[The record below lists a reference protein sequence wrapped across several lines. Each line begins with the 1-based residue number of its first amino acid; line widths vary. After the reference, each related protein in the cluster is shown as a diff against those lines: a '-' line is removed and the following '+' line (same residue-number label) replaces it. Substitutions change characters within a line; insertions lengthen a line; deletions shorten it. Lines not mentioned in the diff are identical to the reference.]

1 MKVKEFKQITITEP
15 HDTQYKAWWS
25 RQYEYPTVLK
35 EIARLKKDPLIHNTC
50 WGYQDCHVTFKND
63 LEELYGVSSVVNS
76 DLKKSSYPNTCVWNV
91 CEAPLTE
98 WKEAFDIVLNIST
111 LEEVPRD
118 SQPTAF
124 HNMMEL
130 VKPGGHLI
138 CTFDLPGLNLLEFE
152 GILGS
157 TYQEDSTNVL
167 TNGRLTCGLLVIEK

>member
-1 MKVKEFKQITITEP
+1 MKVKEFKQINTTYP
-15 HDTQYKAWWS
+15 HDAQYKAWWS

-50 WGYQDCHVTFKND
+50 WGFEDAHVMFKND

-76 DLKKSSYPNTCVWNV
+76 DAKKSSYPNTCVWNM
-91 CEAPLTE
+91 CAPPPTKWE
-98 WKEAFDIVLNIST
+98 EAFDIVLNIST
-111 LEEVPRD
+111 LEHLPSKE
-118 SQPTAF
+118 QTIAF
-124 HNMMEL
+124 YNLMEL

-138 CTFDLPGLNLLEFE
+138 CTFDLPGLDLLKFE

-167 TNGRLTCGLLVIEK
+167 TNGRLTCGLLVIQK

>member
-1 MKVKEFKQITITEP
+1 MKDKKFKQITITEP

-50 WGYQDCHVTFKND
+50 WGWQDCHVMFKND

-111 LEEVPRD
+111 LEEVPKD
-118 SQPTAF
+118 SQPAAF

-138 CTFDLPGLNLLEFE
+138 CTFDLPGLDLLKFE

-157 TYQEDSTNVL
+157 TYQRDSTNGL
-167 TNGRLTCGLLVIEK
+167 TNGRLTCGLLVIQK